1 MKLTQSYREQLRLSQ
16 ETLAMVF
23 NISKSQLAMHET
35 GKRDLPLAALEKLA
49 AMTSFF
55 KQAAT
60 TSTTVELIKNQEWQQ
75 QIFIEAQIKE
85 LEFLQI
91 QAQRL
96 LDTML
101 KKYNQNLALHAFALH
116 LQANGAP
123 LGDTLLQQ
131 ATKGIEKNGL
141 VAQTQLIIKREGI
154 KGQLDYLRNI
164 NQL

>member
-1 MKLTQSYREQLRLSQ
+1 MKLTQSYREQLGLSQ

-23 NISKSQLAMHET
+23 SISKSQLAMHET
-35 GKRDLPLAALEKLA
+35 GKRDLPLAVLEKLA

-55 KQAAT
+55 KQET
-60 TSTTVELIKNQEWQQ
+60 TSTTVELINNQEWQQ

-85 LEFLQI
+85 LEFQQI
-91 QAQRL
+91 QAQRQ

-141 VAQTQLIIKREGI
+141 VAQTQQTIKLEGI
-154 KGQLDYLRNI
+154 NSQLDYAKKV
-164 NQL
+164 

>member
-1 MKLTQSYREQLRLSQ
+1 MKLTQSYREQLGLSQ

-23 NISKSQLAMHET
+23 SISKSQLAMHET

-75 QIFIEAQIKE
+75 QVFIEAQIKE
-85 LEFLQI
+85 LEFQQI
-91 QAQRL
+91 QVQRQ

-116 LQANGAP
+116 LQANGSP
-123 LGDTLLQQ
+123 MGDTLLQQ
-131 ATKGIEKNGL
+131 ATKGIEKYGL
-141 VAQTQLIIKREGI
+141 VAQTQRKIKLEGI
-154 KGQLDYLRNI
+154 KDQLVSLKK
-164 NQL
+164 

>member
-1 MKLTQSYREQLRLSQ
+1 MKLTQSYRDQLGLSQ

-23 NISKSQLAMHET
+23 NMSKSQLAMHET
-35 GKRDLPLAALEKLA
+35 GKRDLPLVALEKLA

-75 QIFIEAQIKE
+75 QVFIEAQIKE

-91 QAQRL
+91 QAERQL
-96 LDTML
+96 NTML

-116 LQANGAP
+116 LC
-123 LGDTLLQQ
+123 
-131 ATKGIEKNGL
+131 IF
-141 VAQTQLIIKREGI
+141 R
-154 KGQLDYLRNI
+154 
-164 NQL
+164 

>member
-1 MKLTQSYREQLRLSQ
+1 
-16 ETLAMVF
+16 
-23 NISKSQLAMHET
+23 MHET
-35 GKRDLPLAALEKLA
+35 GKRDLPLSALGKLA

-60 TSTTVELIKNQEWQQ
+60 TSTTLELIKNQELQQ
-75 QIFIEAQIKE
+75 QVFLEAQIKE

-91 QAQRL
+91 QAQRQ

-116 LQANGAP
+116 LQANGSP
-123 LGDTLLQQ
+123 IGDALLQQ

-141 VAQTQLIIKREGI
+141 VAQTQQIIQREGI

>member
-1 MKLTQSYREQLRLSQ
+1 MKLTQSYREQLGLSQ

-23 NISKSQLAMHET
+23 NMSKSQLAMHET
-35 GKRDLPLAALEKLA
+35 GKRDLPLVALEKLA

-75 QIFIEAQIKE
+75 QVFIEAQIKE

-91 QAQRL
+91 QAQRQ

-101 KKYNQNLALHAFALH
+101 KKYNQNIELHAFALH
-116 LQANGAP
+116 LQANGSP
-123 LGDTLLQQ
+123 IGDALLQQ
-131 ATKGIEKNGL
+131 ATKGIKKNGL
-141 VAQTQLIIKREGI
+141 VAQTQQIIKREGI